1 MGKKAKYSKSHK
13 RGFFDYVGIYLKGAC
28 MGAADVVPGVSGGTI
43 ALILRVYVELVDSL
57 KAIFSKDLL
66 HIVRRGGFRQY
77 WQAIHGGFLLALL
90 AGIVSAILLLAGV
103 ILHLVEHYPVRV
115 WSFFFGLVVASIFLV
130 LWRISKWRWFTPIF
144 VILGIVAGYFIVT
157 SPVVSMPD
165 TTLYYFLSGVIAV
178 CAMIL
183 PGISGSFILLLLGK
197 YTLVMTAVHTL
208 NFGVLLP
215 FALGA
220 LVGLLCFAHLL
231 SWLLHHYAN
240 STLALLAGLMGGT
253 ILRIWPWRESS
264 VTAEPHLGFAI
275 VLMVVGACTALILG
289 WMAARRK

>member
-66 HIVRRGGFRQY
+66 HIFRRGGFRQY

-178 CAMIL
+178 CAMIH
-183 PGISGSFILLLLGK
+183 PGNDGCAYAQFWRAP
-197 YTLVMTAVHTL
+197 AVCPGGIG
-208 NFGVLLP
+208 GV
-215 FALGA
+215 A
-220 LVGLLCFAHLL
+220 LLCAP
-231 SWLLHHYAN
+231 
-240 STLALLAGLMGGT
+240 AL
-253 ILRIWPWRESS
+253 
-264 VTAEPHLGFAI
+264 
-275 VLMVVGACTALILG
+275 
-289 WMAARRK
+289 MAAAPLPQSHIGAIGRAYGGHYPENLAVARIERNG

>member
-1 MGKKAKYSKSHK
+1 M
-13 RGFFDYVGIYLKGAC
+13 
-28 MGAADVVPGVSGGTI
+28 
-43 ALILRVYVELVDSL
+43 
-57 KAIFSKDLL
+57 
-66 HIVRRGGFRQY
+66 
-77 WQAIHGGFLLALL
+77 
-90 AGIVSAILLLAGV
+90 
-103 ILHLVEHYPVRV
+103 RV
-115 WSFFFGLVVASIFLV
+115 WGLFFGLVVASIFLV

-208 NFGVLLP
+208 NFSVLLP

-231 SWLLHHYAN
+231 SWLLHHYPN
-240 STLALLAGLMGGT
+240 PTLALLAGLMGGT

-264 VTAEPHLGFAI
+264 VMAEPHLGLAI
-275 VLMVVGACTALILG
+275 VLMVVGACTALVLG

>member
-66 HIVRRGGFRQY
+66 HIFRRGGFRQY

-157 SPVVSMPD
+157 SPGLRHD
-165 TTLYYFLSGVIAV
+165 TPGHLGEFYPAAAGEIHPGNDGCAYAQFWRAPAV
-178 CAMIL
+178 C
-183 PGISGSFILLLLGK
+183 PGGIG
-197 YTLVMTAVHTL
+197 
-208 NFGVLLP
+208 GV
-215 FALGA
+215 A
-220 LVGLLCFAHLL
+220 LLCAP
-231 SWLLHHYAN
+231 
-240 STLALLAGLMGGT
+240 AL
-253 ILRIWPWRESS
+253 
-264 VTAEPHLGFAI
+264 
-275 VLMVVGACTALILG
+275 
-289 WMAARRK
+289 MAAAPLPQSHIGAIGRAYGGHYPENLAVARIERNG